1 VRSVD
6 IGRATLELR
15 QYALQAELVRFK
27 ITWEAARIKLP
38 TKRELQKKNS
48 QMTKLVSQ
56 PMTESDIAT
65 MLQRKRQ
72 LQGDSGKPQAANWA
86 TLERARLTQ
95 ERTLAIRRN
104 DKEEVR
110 ILDAQLAVLALE
122 SPPAPTDSTED
133 ASVLLAKVNE
143 RNRKA
148 NLEAIRR
155 AEIQEAERKRRERRL
170 GTPTALDPSAR
181 LRTVPRLFASRS
193 TTPNPGGSP
202 APESSASKNSH
213 QAGAASTLSPSKA
226 GVNGKG
232 DFHARA
238 LETIEIDLGDF

>member
-1 VRSVD
+1 
-6 IGRATLELR
+6 
-15 QYALQAELVRFK
+15 
-27 ITWEAARIKLP
+27 
-38 TKRELQKKNS
+38 
-48 QMTKLVSQ
+48 
-56 PMTESDIAT
+56 MTEVSIFTIVPSFPHTHPNFQSDLAA
-65 MLQRKRQ
+65 MLQRKRH

-110 ILDAQLAVLALE
+110 HLDAQLAILALE
-122 SPPAPTDSTED
+122 CPPAPTDSTED

-155 AEIQEAERKRRERRL
+155 AELQEAERKRRERRL

-181 LRTVPRLFASRS
+181 LRTVPRLFASRYVVRCLPS
-193 TTPNPGGSP
+193 VENFDFDELTYHAKVCHAKPWGVT
-202 APESSASKNSH
+202 
-213 QAGAASTLSPSKA
+213 GARVTLT
-226 GVNGKG
+226 
-232 DFHARA
+232 A
-238 LETIEIDLGDF
+238 L

>member
-1 VRSVD
+1 
-6 IGRATLELR
+6 
-15 QYALQAELVRFK
+15 
-27 ITWEAARIKLP
+27 
-38 TKRELQKKNS
+38 
-48 QMTKLVSQ
+48 
-56 PMTESDIAT
+56 

-181 LRTVPRLFASRS
+181 LRTVPRLFASRYVWC
-193 TTPNPGGSP
+193 PRPRIW
-202 APESSASKNSH
+202 SSQCPLSYSGPRRRT
-213 QAGAASTLSPSKA
+213 QAGHPRQSQARLRTLTRP
-226 GVNGKG
+226 VR
-232 DFHARA
+232 HRH
-238 LETIEIDLGDF
+238 